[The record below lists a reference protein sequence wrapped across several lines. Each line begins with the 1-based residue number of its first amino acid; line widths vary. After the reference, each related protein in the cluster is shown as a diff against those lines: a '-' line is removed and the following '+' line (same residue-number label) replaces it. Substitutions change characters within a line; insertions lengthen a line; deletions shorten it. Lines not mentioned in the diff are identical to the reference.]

1 MATCPNKDLQAWKD
15 LTSQYGEVGA
25 MFMYTIEGDI
35 PTLSRAEEIALEYD
49 LVGDNFLTSPNARV
63 KPGVEELFD
72 SNPELANQVYE
83 ALGFKSNS
91 IENRLQI
98 FFNQFGFQF
107 KEGDSSTDLLRKII
121 YVSKTDNN
129 VFIDNS
135 VKALS
140 QLLLANTNID
150 FNKLENLIEDTNEF
164 KTLLSQSSEYI
175 RNTHKYLKDGNRIPM
190 EEWVSYIKQ
199 YNKIKNTVLEKY
211 VKESLL
217 DKNNST
223 ALHKLIINFLEFFKK
238 LFNSSKN
245 LKDVTDSL
253 VQQVL
258 LNQREVVINSNDLKN
273 KEKVTLAKALK
284 ETSHGKDIIKTFGEF
299 GLILTGSI
307 SAAEQGTVFRKTGK
321 LLHDIDWVVP
331 KGFTKDFNKK
341 LKDTFKGTTLVR
353 EFDSSTYYTQTYI
366 VPPKGYTISNLTFFK
381 PEIYGKNKYIASY
394 DVLDKDGN
402 IVSNY
407 RRYYDVKPSG
417 KVIENR
423 EVYNEGLE
431 NVDKNLEAVSVDFF
445 QNKEDLKFEP
455 YTVSV
460 EGVDLQLSNWMSSF
474 TEKLKYGRAKDLL
487 DYANFIP
494 NDVVPIDTEI
504 TPQQKQ
510 QAQQQY
516 SQYLDTIFPE
526 SKVKDI
532 VYHGTKGKK
541 FDKFISS
548 ETGEFGRGVYF
559 GNYQTALENTD
570 KLDDFTLE
578 PITGFDK
585 NKIIPAVINTQNIYK
600 RDLGGNGIRNEYVV
614 EPEQI
619 HILGSQKD
627 IKGFKEFVADSS
639 NEILLQT
646 KKTEYKKDN
655 ATVKSKDVNDK
666 LSEFAGK
673 YGFSIQGLED
683 YKTSYKHRTG
693 QDLNVDATA
702 LIDMFS
708 KLIAIDPNTSDY
720 STLPEEIGHLAD
732 ALLGDNPLAVNARNL
747 AGESSVFEEIK
758 DEYTEIYSKM
768 FPHLNEAKIRELV
781 KREALGKLIGK
792 ELIRDN
798 SLTGKMKRVFEKLIN
813 LFLSK
818 VSKAAELKKYV
829 TEIADAVLDNN
840 SNIFDQAN
848 INTREMFFQTKKS
861 KFDRIVT
868 TLENKLKILERKAYA
883 SDTKFEQAEKLKK
896 EIEEIKASIAN
907 NLEIDAVDKFLDF
920 ALEETST
927 VLEAIEK
934 GRQFSYAEIQD
945 LDTFIRFYDPLLKED
960 VRPYVKRRNIT
971 ELRAKV
977 DKLSL
982 DIEDLN
988 TFYRDNR
995 VESFKSVLGPL
1006 VDKIKNSK
1014 YAVNL
1019 DTYLN
1024 SVIDDIT
1031 STQAFMGISR
1041 LTKDQTVRQ
1050 VAKIVTD
1057 SKNKVHFNTIEY
1069 AKRLGE
1075 VLEGLTREQLD
1086 LFYETTDGKASGYIA
1101 REQNYKKALDSLAS
1115 FRNKINARYNISS
1128 ESEQRAQQIKD
1139 MPDNVRKQYFKE
1151 IRQWWVKNSTV
1162 TKTSAEIESIYNQKK
1177 LTMSKKDFNDWVSTN
1192 IGVDYYGNMQASL
1205 SFNEFRVP
1213 KNSLYKNPAYEQIQK
1228 DPKLKKAYDTLLEV
1242 KGELDSKIPKKTNLY
1257 KLPQVSKTTLDRLIN
1272 GRGFKEIPELVKQE
1286 FVSRVDDV
1294 EFGDQESIFNKDGVE
1309 LKFIP
1314 IHYLKSL
1321 ENTDDISRNIG
1332 GIFLNYAE
1340 MAENFVEMSSIAPQ
1354 LELILDEVGDLKFK
1368 SGFKGK
1374 TKEGL
1379 ESNVYKMLKG
1389 FMDEHLYG
1397 KEKEA
1402 ITQEVFGVEVNIT
1415 KVMNNVNRWVRNT
1428 NLINN
1433 WFTMATNLITSESWR
1448 KIEDIIGQHTTQESS
1463 FFALKEFINYLPS
1476 SVVDKY
1482 KVMKTNKLSLILER
1496 FKVMDDVKGQFAN
1509 MDKSQAVKA
1518 AVSLPYLG
1526 YEMGDFKVKAH
1537 MTISMLDN
1545 IRFID
1550 GEWQNRQTYLS
1561 KATTPE
1567 QKKQLQETWSNNRD
1581 KSLWNAY
1588 TVEGSKLKHS
1598 VPQELELE
1606 VITKIR
1612 TVGSRLDGMISE
1624 TDRAAIHRHVY
1635 AQLFATHRNWLFQ
1648 GVQDRFNPYVWDY
1661 SIGEMTGGRY
1671 RTAYNLA
1678 SNLFKEA
1685 IEKKNIPDLI
1695 ANWNNL
1701 EDFEKRNIYGVLLDQ
1716 VYVATAFVFYLMMN
1730 ALADDDKEDSYFIE
1744 SMAYLSSRLLLEQ
1757 SALVPVSILTGN
1769 IPMVS
1774 EMMAVMESP
1783 IPAARQLELLT
1794 DIYGWF
1800 DGTEVERG
1808 AYKGMSKRTKKL
1820 LKLIPGVKGA
1830 IESTDPKSKNQWLK
1844 NKALKSYWMQ
1854 DYVTD

>member
-1 MATCPNKDLQAWKD
+1 MATCPNKNLKAWKD
-15 LTSQYGEVGA
+15 LVSQYGETGA
-25 MFMYTIEGDI
+25 MFMYTVEGNI
-35 PTLSRAEEIALEYD
+35 PTLSRAEALAQEYD
-49 LVGDNFLTSPNARV
+49 LVGDDFLTSPTAKI
-63 KPGVEELFD
+63 KPGVSELFE
-72 SNPELANQVYE
+72 SNPELANAIYE
-83 ALGFKSNS
+83 ALGFN
-91 IENRLQI
+91 
-98 FFNQFGFQF
+98 
-107 KEGDSSTDLLRKII
+107 
-121 YVSKTDNN
+121 
-129 VFIDNS
+129 
-135 VKALS
+135 
-140 QLLLANTNID
+140 
-150 FNKLENLIEDTNEF
+150 
-164 KTLLSQSSEYI
+164 
-175 RNTHKYLKDGNRIPM
+175 
-190 EEWVSYIKQ
+190 
-199 YNKIKNTVLEKY
+199 
-211 VKESLL
+211 
-217 DKNNST
+217 
-223 ALHKLIINFLEFFKK
+223 
-238 LFNSSKN
+238 N
-245 LKDVTDSL
+245 LKS
-253 VQQVL
+253 
-258 LNQREVVINSNDLKN
+258 
-273 KEKVTLAKALK
+273 KVTLSKKFADTYNIVFNG
-284 ETSHGKDIIKTFGEF
+284 ETIGTIDIPSDLEG
-299 GLILTGSI
+299 
-307 SAAEQGTVFRKTGK
+307 
-321 LLHDIDWVVP
+321 D
-331 KGFTKDFNKK
+331 
-341 LKDTFKGTTLVR
+341 
-353 EFDSSTYYTQTYI
+353 
-366 VPPKGYTISNLTFFK
+366 TISIGDVNIK
-381 PEIYGKNKYIASY
+381 PEFRGRGLGVETYKAAMAIAE
-394 DVLDKDGN
+394 
-402 IVSNY
+402 
-407 RRYYDVKPSG
+407 KPLESFMATDEANRVWNSLIKQG
-417 KVIENR
+417 LAKKTDTGFVTVIP
-423 EVYNEGLE
+423 
-431 NVDKNLEAVSVDFF
+431 
-445 QNKEDLKFEP
+445 Q
-455 YTVSV
+455 
-460 EGVDLQLSNWMSSF
+460 
-474 TEKLKYGRAKDLL
+474 
-487 DYANFIP
+487 
-494 NDVVPIDTEI
+494 I

-516 SQYLDTIFPE
+516 SQYLDTIFPD

-532 VYHGTKGKK
+532 VYHGSKSKI
-541 FDKFISS
+541 DKVSLEETRKSQLLKYPDLPTVDAFFVTPSKITAKAMTS
-548 ETGEFGRGVYF
+548 E
-559 GNYQTALENTD
+559 
-570 KLDDFTLE
+570 K
-578 PITGFDK
+578 
-585 NKIIPAVINTQNIYK
+585 AVINSAIINSKNPLKVTTSLVKENNISTLAGTILFTNSPEMISKYK
-600 RDLGGNGIRNEYVV
+600 KLGYDSFDSSSNAANEYVV
-614 EPEQI
+614 FEPEQI
-619 HILGSQKD
+619 HILGSKQD
-627 IKGFKEFVADSS
+627 IEGFKESVDSNS
-639 NEILLQT
+639 GKVLFQT
-646 KKTEYKKDN
+646 KKKEYKKDN

-683 YKTSYKHRTG
+683 YKASYKHRTG
-693 QDLNVDATA
+693 QDLNVDATG

-708 KLIAIDPNTSDY
+708 KVIAIDPNTSDY

-768 FPHLNEAKIRELV
+768 FPHLNETKIRELV

-798 SLTGKMKRVFEKLIN
+798 SLAGKMKRVFEKLIN

-883 SDTKFEQAEKLKK
+883 SDTKFEQSEKLKK
-896 EIEEIKASIAN
+896 EIEEIKSSIAN

-927 VLEAIEK
+927 ILEAIEK

-1115 FRNKINARYNISS
+1115 FRDKINARYNISS
-1128 ESEQRAQQIKD
+1128 ESEQRAKQIED

-1151 IRQWWVKNSTV
+1151 IREWWVKNSTV

-1192 IGVDYYGNMQASL
+1192 IGVDYYGNMQAAL

-1213 KNSLYKNPAYEQIQK
+1213 KNSLYKNPAFEQIQK

-1242 KGELDSKIPKKTNLY
+1242 KGELDSKIPKRTNLY

-1314 IHYLKSL
+1314 IHYLKTL
-1321 ENTDDISRNIG
+1321 ENTDNISRNIG

-1588 TVEGSKLKHS
+1588 TVESSKLKHS

-1730 ALADDDKEDSYFIE
+1730 ALADDDKEDSYFI
-1744 SMAYLSSRLLLEQ
+1744 
-1757 SALVPVSILTGN
+1757 
-1769 IPMVS
+1769 
-1774 EMMAVMESP
+1774 
-1783 IPAARQLELLT
+1783 
-1794 DIYGWF
+1794 DF
-1800 DGTEVERG
+1800 K
-1808 AYKGMSKRTKKL
+1808 KGEMSKSPL
-1820 LKLIPGVKGA
+1820 
-1830 IESTDPKSKNQWLK
+1830 SFYPKMPTLF
-1844 NKALKSYWMQ
+1844 
-1854 DYVTD
+1854 

>member
-1 MATCPNKDLQAWKD
+1 MAACPNKNLKAWKD
-15 LTSQYGEVGA
+15 LSSQYGDTGA

-341 LKDTFKGTTLVR
+341 LKDTFEGTTLVR

-510 QAQQQY
+510 KALQQY
-516 SQYLDTIFPE
+516 SQYLE
-526 SKVKDI
+526 
-532 VYHGTKGKK
+532 
-541 FDKFISS
+541 
-548 ETGEFGRGVYF
+548 
-559 GNYQTALENTD
+559 Q
-570 KLDDFTLE
+570 
-578 PITGFDK
+578 
-585 NKIIPAVINTQNIYK
+585 
-600 RDLGGNGIRNEYVV
+600 GG
-614 EPEQI
+614 
-619 HILGSQKD
+619 KD
-627 IKGFKEFVADSS
+627 IKGFKKFVADSS

-1177 LTMSKKDFNDWVSTN
+1177 LTMSKKDFNNWVSTN

>member
-1 MATCPNKDLQAWKD
+1 MATCPNKNLKAWKD
-15 LTSQYGEVGA
+15 LSSQYGETGA

-35 PTLSRAEEIALEYD
+35 PTMDRAEALALEYD
-49 LVGDNFLTSPNARV
+49 LVADEFLTSPSTRF
-63 KPGVEELFD
+63 KPGVEELFE
-72 SNPELANQVYE
+72 SNPELANAVYE
-83 ALGFKSNS
+83 ALGFKVSNS
-91 IENRLQI
+91 TIALDKINNTKVGDTITLFINDMPVDYTRVNNNYFEGKQITKEQETKFINSAESTTTSIEEFIEKKGIKVRYSLDEL
-98 FFNQFGFQF
+98 FNF
-107 KEGDSSTDLLRKII
+107 
-121 YVSKTDNN
+121 Y
-129 VFIDNS
+129 
-135 VKALS
+135 
-140 QLLLANTNID
+140 
-150 FNKLENLIEDTNEF
+150 LENLPKVKI
-164 KTLLSQSSEYI
+164 TL
-175 RNTHKYLKDGNRIPM
+175 
-190 EEWVSYIKQ
+190 
-199 YNKIKNTVLEKY
+199 
-211 VKESLL
+211 
-217 DKNNST
+217 
-223 ALHKLIINFLEFFKK
+223 
-238 LFNSSKN
+238 
-245 LKDVTDSL
+245 
-253 VQQVL
+253 
-258 LNQREVVINSNDLKN
+258 
-273 KEKVTLAKALK
+273 
-284 ETSHGKDIIKTFGEF
+284 
-299 GLILTGSI
+299 
-307 SAAEQGTVFRKTGK
+307 
-321 LLHDIDWVVP
+321 
-331 KGFTKDFNKK
+331 
-341 LKDTFKGTTLVR
+341 
-353 EFDSSTYYTQTYI
+353 
-366 VPPKGYTISNLTFFK
+366 
-381 PEIYGKNKYIASY
+381 
-394 DVLDKDGN
+394 
-402 IVSNY
+402 
-407 RRYYDVKPSG
+407 
-417 KVIENR
+417 
-423 EVYNEGLE
+423 
-431 NVDKNLEAVSVDFF
+431 
-445 QNKEDLKFEP
+445 
-455 YTVSV
+455 
-460 EGVDLQLSNWMSSF
+460 
-474 TEKLKYGRAKDLL
+474 
-487 DYANFIP
+487 
-494 NDVVPIDTEI
+494 
-504 TPQQKQ
+504 QQKQ
-510 QAQQQY
+510 QAQQLY

-526 SKVKDI
+526 NEIFYRGDIDGLDNFEYAEALTEDESGKIVSRYKFGSGIYLTKNQEYVEIFAKDKGGKKYTVLTDYSNVETFKNKLEFLKAVGEFHNKETVPSSEEI
-532 VYHGTKGKK
+532 DQYTKSLQEKGKAL
-541 FDKFISS
+541 FIESS
-548 ETGEFGRGVYF
+548 G
-559 GNYQTALENTD
+559 
-570 KLDDFTLE
+570 
-578 PITGFDK
+578 IT
-585 NKIIPAVINTQNIYK
+585 
-600 RDLGGNGIRNEYVV
+600 NEL
-614 EPEQI
+614 
-619 HILGSQKD
+619 ILGSSKQLSILGNSQD
-627 IKGFKEFVADSS
+627 ITGFKEFVETNSDKV
-639 NEILLQT
+639 LLQT
-646 KKTEYKKDN
+646 KKSDYKKDT
-655 ATVKSKDVNDK
+655 ATVKSEDVNK
-666 LSEFAGK
+666 RLLEFVGK

-683 YKTSYKHRTG
+683 YKVSYKHRTG
-693 QDLNVDATA
+693 QDLNVDATG
-702 LIDMFS
+702 LIDMLS
-708 KLIAIDPNTSDY
+708 KVIAIDPNTSDY

-732 ALLGDNPLAVNARNL
+732 ALLGNNPLAVNARNL
-747 AGESSVFEEIK
+747 AEESSVFEEIK

-768 FPHLNEAKIRELV
+768 YPHLNETKIRELV

-813 LFLSK
+813 VFLSK
-818 VSKAAELKKYV
+818 FSKASELKKYV

-840 SNIFDQAN
+840 PNIFDQAN
-848 INTREMFFQTKKS
+848 INTREMFFQTRKS

-883 SDTKFEQAEKLKK
+883 SDTKYEQSEKLKK
-896 EIEEIKASIAN
+896 EIEEIKTSIAN

-920 ALEETST
+920 ALEETSLI
-927 VLEAIEK
+927 LEAIEK
-934 GRQFSYAEIQD
+934 NRQFSYAEIQD

-1069 AKRLGE
+1069 AKRIGE
-1075 VLEGLTREQLD
+1075 VLEGLTREELD

-1101 REQNYKKALDSLAS
+1101 REQNYKKALDSLAK
-1115 FRNKINARYNISS
+1115 FRDSINGRYNISS

-1139 MPDNVRKQYFKE
+1139 MPDNIKKQYFKE

-1177 LTMSKKDFNDWVSTN
+1177 LTMSKKDFNNWVSTN
-1192 IGVDYYGNMQASL
+1192 IGVDYYGNMQAAL

-1228 DPKLKKAYDTLLEV
+1228 DPRLKKAYDTLLEV
-1242 KGELDSKIPKKTNLY
+1242 KGELDSKLPKKTNLY

-1294 EFGDQESIFNKDGVE
+1294 EFGDKESIFNKDGVE

-1314 IHYLKSL
+1314 IHYLKTL

-1340 MAENFVEMSSIAPQ
+1340 MAENFVEMSNIAPQ
-1354 LELILDEVGDLKFK
+1354 LELILDEIGDLKFK

-1389 FMDEHLYG
+1389 FIDEHIYG
-1397 KEKEA
+1397 KEKEE
-1402 ITQEVFGVEVNIT
+1402 ITKEIFGTEVNIT
-1415 KVMNNVNRWVRNT
+1415 KIMNNVNRWVRNT

-1448 KIEDIIGQHTTQESS
+1448 KIEDVIGQHTTQESS

-1476 SVVDKY
+1476 SAVDKY

-1496 FKVMDDVKGQFAN
+1496 FKVMDDVKGQFKD
-1509 MDKSQAVKA
+1509 MDKSQVVKA
-1518 AVSLPYLG
+1518 AASLPYLG
-1526 YEMGDFKVKAH
+1526 YELGDFKVKAH
-1537 MTISMLDN
+1537 MTISLLDN

-1567 QKKQLQETWSNNRD
+1567 QKKQRQETWSNNRD

-1588 TVEGSKLKHS
+1588 TVKDSRLEHT

-1671 RTAYNLA
+1671 LTAYNLA

-1685 IEKKNIPDLI
+1685 IEKRNIPDLI
-1695 ANWNNL
+1695 ANWDRL

-1757 SALVPVSILTGN
+1757 SALVPVSIFTGN

-1808 AYKGMSKRTKKL
+1808 AYKGMSQRTKKL

-1854 DYVTD
+1854 DYVNQ